1 MTEERTVFEH
11 AEQHL
16 VRDSSGGFELQTDEG
31 PTVRARFSGNDWR
44 IEGIEGWADSILRRD
59 AESSGFVL
67 EIQGEN
73 QGEIQGKAART
84 MSLVGVE
91 WAGSPRFM
99 LLVDGRLYRI
109 AHRGPRDVGFELAGW
124 ESPGA
129 YLVAIPTD
137 KGWKIEAMV
146 AATGLDEISTMSLL
160 FAAEI
165 LEAERT
171 LGDV

>member
-16 VRDSSGGFELQTDEG
+16 VRDSSGGFELRTDGG
-31 PTVRARFSGNDWR
+31 PTVRARSSGNDWR
-44 IEGIEGWADSILRRD
+44 IEGIEGWADATLRR
-59 AESSGFVL
+59 AEDSSGFVL
-67 EIQGEN
+67 TLEVGV
-73 QGEIQGKAART
+73 ART
-84 MSLVGVE
+84 MPLVGAD
-91 WAGSPRFM
+91 WPGSPRFM
-99 LLVDGRLYRI
+99 LLADGCLYRI
-109 AHRGPRDVGFELAGW
+109 ALRGPADAGFELVGW

-129 YLVAIPTD
+129 YLVASPTD

-146 AATGLDEISTMSLL
+146 AATGLDEIRAMSLL

-171 LGDV
+171 LDND

>member
-31 PTVRARFSGNDWR
+31 PTVRARFSGIDWC
-44 IEGIEGWADSILRRD
+44 IEGIEGWADAILRRD

-67 EIQGEN
+67 EF
-73 QGEIQGKAART
+73 QGKAART
-84 MSLVGVE
+84 MPLVGAD

-99 LLVDGRLYRI
+99 LLADGRLYRI
-109 AHRGPRDVGFELAGW
+109 AHRGPRDAGFELAGW

-129 YLVAIPTD
+129 YLVASPTD
-137 KGWKIEAMV
+137 KGWKLEAMV